1 MFIFLVV
8 FLILFQLFMY
18 GPVFCFFFNRIWPG
32 RMELSFRGPGFIL
45 PFLFFYARDLRFVLH
60 GTVERD
66 RAALALHRLHF
77 YIHPLLLLIGR
88 LVLRRLELYH
98 PVLHYFNRQPSH
110 EKTVYLP
117 GRHRLEIQ
125 RGSVHGGHIYVV
137 DESYSPPYIIEL
149 HEIELEN
156 ADMDA
161 GTPVDLLFRTG
172 RGRARWGGG
181 RLEIGQS
188 GGRGYLRLWGTSW
201 AQIAGRR
208 DALFMQSKL
217 GLLLEHEGG
226 AEERS
231 IQGVVGNI
239 AARREESTLFD
250 RANLRPEI
258 SFGFRFSW
266 QELQLPFDL
275 GIQVLLGKMLETTSA
290 RGLSRS
296 ILPGLRGLFELL
308 KKQEKA

>member
-1 MFIFLVV
+1 MFVISGLV
-8 FLILFQLFMY
+8 LLLLQLLMY
-18 GPVFCFFFNRIWPG
+18 GPILCSLFNRIWPG
-32 RMELSFRGPGFIL
+32 RMELSFRGPGLIL
-45 PFLFFYARDLRFVLH
+45 PFFFFYARDFRFILH
-60 GTVERD
+60 GNLERD
-66 RAALALHRLHF
+66 RAAVFIKRVRF

-88 LVLRRLELYH
+88 LVLRKLDLEG

-110 EKTVYLP
+110 EKTAYLP
-117 GRHRLEIQ
+117 ERHRLEIQ
-125 RGSVHGGHIYVV
+125 RGTVHQGHLYVV
-137 DESYSPPYIIEL
+137 DESYSPAYVIEL
-149 HEIELEN
+149 HEIDLEN
-156 ADMDA
+156 ADLDA

-188 GGRGYLRLWGTSW
+188 GSRGYLRLWGTSW
-201 AQIAGRR
+201 SQIAGRR
-208 DALFMQSKL
+208 EALFMQSKI

-226 AEERS
+226 TEERR

-239 AARREESTLFD
+239 AARREAGSLFD

-258 SFGFRFSW
+258 SFSFRFSW
-266 QELQLPFDL
+266 ADLKLPFDL
-275 GIQVLLGKMLETTSA
+275 GIQVLIGKMLESTSA